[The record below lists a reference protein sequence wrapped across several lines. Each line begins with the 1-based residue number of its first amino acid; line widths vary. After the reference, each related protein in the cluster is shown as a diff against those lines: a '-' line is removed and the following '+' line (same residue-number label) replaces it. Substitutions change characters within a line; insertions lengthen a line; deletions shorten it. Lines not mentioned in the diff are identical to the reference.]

1 MGVLWYQDTRSIKGY
16 SMRSI
21 HDETAR
27 FRANAALL
35 GAARQRARQQGMTLS
50 EFFRAAVRNAVRE
63 AA

>member
-1 MGVLWYQDTRSIKGY
+1 
-16 SMRSI
+16 MRSI

>member
-1 MGVLWYQDTRSIKGY
+1 
-16 SMRSI
+16 MRSI

-35 GAARQRARQQGMTLS
+35 GAARQPARQQGMTLS
-50 EFFRAAVRNAVRE
+50 EFFRAAIRDKVSE